1 MQDAL
6 ARHDEILREAVT
18 LHGGYVVKMRGDGAH
33 AAFAT
38 ADSGIVAAIVA
49 QQALD
54 GQEWGVVGGLR
65 ARMGLHTGA
74 AALRDG
80 DYFGSAVNRAAR
92 LMDLAHGGQIVCSQ
106 STADL
111 ARDTLPDG
119 VALTDLGELGLRDL
133 TRAER
138 VFQVSAPALRS
149 SFPPL
154 RSLESYTTNLPVQMT
169 GFVGRE
175 QELSEVAAAL

>member
-74 AALRDG
+74 AALRAG

-111 ARDTLPDG
+111 TRDALPEG
-119 VALTDLGELGLRDL
+119 VALVDLGEHRLRDL

-138 VFQVSAPALRS
+138 VFQVDAPTLRGDFAPLTS
-149 SFPPL
+149 LDAFPG
-154 RSLESYTTNLPVQMT
+154 NLPFQMT
-169 GFVGRE
+169 
-175 QELSEVAAAL
+175 